1 MAPRRLLGAAAPGIR
16 AASLRGLGLPGLWPP
31 ASKLGSV
38 SAQPM
43 LRVIHGDA
51 TPEEIAA
58 IVSVLAVRARR
69 AAGAAAPARQL
80 SIWAD
85 KGRMMREPLAPSQG
99 GWRRSAFPR

>member
-1 MAPRRLLGAAAPGIR
+1 
-16 AASLRGLGLPGLWPP
+16 
-31 ASKLGSV
+31 
-38 SAQPM
+38 M

-51 TPEEIAA
+51 TPEEVAA

-69 AAGAAAPARQL
+69 AAGAATPVHQP

-85 KGRMMREPLAPSQG
+85 KGRMMREPLAPSLG